1 MRIKER
7 LSCAVGNVFN
17 DLFRQLAQSYELFF
31 LMKIVE
37 LSPSEA
43 ALIILIGQIA
53 DASFS
58 PIAGYL
64 GDSANVPFLSKKI
77 GRRKSWHCL
86 ATVFMAIGLP
96 FFFNRC
102 LLCSFSNQNWLRLF
116 YFCFISA
123 LINICFNVVEINH
136 LAFITTVAASVEE
149 CTVLSAMRYVLNVTV
164 WIVNHVHLKHTFVFS
179 IYVQYFHDHNTV
191 GKLLEEFLPAVLK
204 VKN

>member
-17 DLFRQLAQSYELFF
+17 DLFRQLGQSYQLFF
-31 LMKIVE
+31 LIKIVE

-102 LLCSFSNQNWLRLF
+102 LLCSVSNQNWLRLF
-116 YFCFISA
+116 YFC
-123 LINICFNVVEINH
+123 L
-136 LAFITTVAASVEE
+136 
-149 CTVLSAMRYVLNVTV
+149 
-164 WIVNHVHLKHTFVFS
+164 FS
-179 IYVQYFHDHNTV
+179 SSMSSIFMIIIQ
-191 GKLLEEFLPAVLK
+191 
-204 VKN
+204 

>member
-17 DLFRQLAQSYELFF
+17 DLFRQLGQSYQLFF

-64 GDSANVPFLSKKI
+64 GDSANVPFLL
-77 GRRKSWHCL
+77 RKL
-86 ATVFMAIGLP
+86 AGENLG
-96 FFFNRC
+96 
-102 LLCSFSNQNWLRLF
+102 
-116 YFCFISA
+116 
-123 LINICFNVVEINH
+123 
-136 LAFITTVAASVEE
+136 
-149 CTVLSAMRYVLNVTV
+149 TV
-164 WIVNHVHLKHTFVFS
+164 WQQYSWPLDFPFS
-179 IYVQYFHDHNTV
+179 STAACY
-191 GKLLEEFLPAVLK
+191 AVLAIK
-204 VKN
+204 TGFGYSISVSFQH